1 MVLMKLYWLYH
12 VGYIVNFIAYH
23 KQLPLSR
30 KKSLSIVAVSHVDLF
45 SFGKEK
51 ATLDFIV
58 DANQTKI

>member
-1 MVLMKLYWLYH
+1 M
-12 VGYIVNFIAYH
+12 YIVNFIAYH

-45 SFGKEK
+45 SSGKEK

-58 DANQTKI
+58 DANHTKI